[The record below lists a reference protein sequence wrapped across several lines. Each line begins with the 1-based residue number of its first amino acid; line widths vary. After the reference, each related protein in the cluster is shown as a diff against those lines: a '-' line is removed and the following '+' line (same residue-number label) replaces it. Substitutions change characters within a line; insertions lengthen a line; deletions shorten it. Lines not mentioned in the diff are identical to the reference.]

1 VSLGA
6 ASGATGATGAL
17 GGPAAA
23 GGPRF
28 EASDIAR
35 FEAALMRVEAGNA
48 ASAPASAGVQAL
60 MKPFGHL
67 DAQAASLSE
76 KAAQFVASGNEMTP
90 GDMIMMTVRSHEFMF
105 HCQLTSNAANR
116 TSDGLQQLFRQQA

>member
-1 VSLGA
+1 MTAGGVS
-6 ASGATGATGAL
+6 GAL
-17 GGPAAA
+17 GSPGAAA
-23 GGPRF
+23 AQGSGGRF
-28 EASDIAR
+28 GASDIAR
-35 FEAALMRVEAGNA
+35 FEAALMRVEAGRPA
-48 ASAPASAGVQAL
+48 PASASASAGVQAL

-67 DAQAASLSE
+67 DAKAASLSA
-76 KAAQFVASGNEMTP
+76 KAAEFVASGNTMTP

>member
-1 VSLGA
+1 VNLGA
-6 ASGATGATGAL
+6 ASGATGAL
-17 GGPAAA
+17 GSPAAAAAA
-23 GGPRF
+23 GGPRPG
-28 EASDIAR
+28 ASDIAR
-35 FEAALMRVEAGNA
+35 FEAALMRVEAGTA
-48 ASAPASAGVQAL
+48 ATAPASAGVQAL

-67 DAQAASLSE
+67 DAQAASLSA
-76 KAAQFVASGNEMTP
+76 KAARFVASGSEMTP